1 MAASEV
7 HSTIGQFFPPNVAA
21 VDDALGSTVCARG
34 FCKEDPFGGEEEEE
48 EEEEEEAGS
57 RHSRSRLLRKVDLAS
72 RNIEQCQYF
81 RANLP
86 R

>member
-48 EEEEEEAGS
+48 AGS